1 MDIIDRRPNSGG
13 KNLSNRQ
20 RFLKRVKKQVKDHIE
35 KDILK
40 RSITSE
46 KGEDVSVPK
55 KGISEPS
62 FRNNPHTGKTDRVL
76 PGNREYSNGDL
87 IEKPKGGGGGGG
99 KGDASDSGE
108 GEDDFIFSITGEEY
122 DQILF
127 EDCELPELKKKSQKN
142 TESFKTVRA
151 GYANDGN
158 PSNLDLEKTMKN
170 SLGRRI
176 ALKNP
181 KLAKIQELKK
191 ELEELESKKKKSKK
205 DLARIEE
212 IKEEILILKQRAS
225 RIAYID
231 DNDLRYKKFVKHPNP
246 KHQAV
251 MFCVMDV
258 SASMGQSEK
267 ELAKRFYMLLYRFLK
282 LKYKKV
288 DIVYIRHHTIGI
300 ECNEEEFFY
309 SKETGGTLVSSGFQ
323 VMNDIIKSRYP
334 EQDWNIYC
342 AQASDG
348 DNFRSD
354 NDKLLELL
362 HKSILP
368 VVQFMYYIEVGESI
382 FHKNYSELWDTYAR
396 SVQPS
401 ANNFT
406 MKEVAEAS
414 QILPVFKELFKKK
427 SK

>member
-40 RSITSE
+40 RSITSD

-55 KGISEPS
+55 KGITEPS
-62 FRNNPHTGKTDRVL
+62 FRNNPRTGQTDRVL
-76 PGNREYSNGDL
+76 PGNKEYTNGDL

-99 KGDASDSGE
+99 KGKASDSGE

-151 GYANDGN
+151 GYANEGN

-181 KLAKIQELKK
+181 KLAKVEELKK
-191 ELEELESKKKKSKK
+191 ELEELEKKKKKSKA
-205 DLARIEE
+205 DLTRIEE
-212 IKEEILILKQRAS
+212 IKEEILLLKQRAS

-258 SASMGQSEK
+258 SASMGQTEK

-288 DIVYIRHHTIGI
+288 DIVYIRHHTQAT

-323 VMNDIIKSRYP
+323 VMDEIMKSRYP

-348 DNFRSD
+348 DNFRTD
-354 NDKLLELL
+354 NDKLLDLL
-362 HKSILP
+362 HRSILP
-368 VVQFMYYIEVGESI
+368 AVQFMYYIEVGESI

-401 ANNFT
+401 AKNFT
-406 MKEVAEAS
+406 MKEVAEPS